1 MTGYTGSG
9 SGYLKLSDPSASD
22 SLEVPLYE
30 SRSISNALHLNTTS
44 LLGELRLNKYD
55 TKDSWSVELQNGSTV
70 DSLERQSS
78 YISKGLLNGK
88 LSPVYSAIA
97 FNQDGAQLSAFS
109 KSFNWS
115 GVTGLKFSDQNAT
128 SWSPSTRV
136 FGLQPSLTKAPL
148 YLSAEDPVTGK
159 NYVWS
164 LSVSST
170 GLARAAKYLPGDSS
184 QPALTMRVDLA
195 RGEWTGSYMDPSK
208 IRRNLFGVIVPLG
221 GDQDPS
227 AQGWIE
233 AGVFPGMRTGA
244 WSLAQ

>member
-55 TKDSWSVELQNGSTV
+55 AKDSWSVELQNGSTV

-195 RGEWTGSYMDPSK
+195 LSE
-208 IRRNLFGVIVPLG
+208 
-221 GDQDPS
+221 
-227 AQGWIE
+227 
-233 AGVFPGMRTGA
+233 
-244 WSLAQ
+244 

>member
-9 SGYLKLSDPSASD
+9 SGYLKLSDPYASN

-30 SRSISNALHLNTTS
+30 SRCISNTLHLNATS
-44 LLGELRLNKYD
+44 LLGELRLNKD
-55 TKDSWSVELQNGSTV
+55 DAKDSWSVRLQNGATV

-88 LSPVYSAIA
+88 LSPVYSAVA
-97 FNQDGAQLSAFS
+97 FNQDGTQPSAFS
-109 KSFNWS
+109 KNFNWS
-115 GVTGLKFSDQNAT
+115 GVTSLEFSDQNAT
-128 SWSPSTRV
+128 AWSPLTGV

-164 LSVSST
+164 LSVSVT
-170 GLARAAKYLPGDSS
+170 GLVRAAKYLPGDSS
-184 QPALTMRVDLA
+184 QPALTMRLDRA
-195 RGEWTGSYMDPSK
+195 RGEWTGSYVDPSK

-221 GDQDPS
+221 GDLDPS
-227 AQGWIE
+227 SQGWIE
-233 AGVFPGMRTGA
+233 AGVLPGLRTSE
-244 WSLAQ
+244 WRLVQ